1 MIYTALSHRNSPRQ
15 RDRAVSNLQWGRD
28 DRPVMPDVRTPT
40 GLIRA
45 RPMVSPR
52 QKQEAPSAEQST
64 LRASRQRRQGLTTGG
79 TGATASITLEHLLR
93 NAGIFTR
100 ILSLIER
107 RRLTSMATDL
117 KPRWR

>member
-40 GLIRA
+40 GLTRS
-45 RPMVSPR
+45 PLDDLPR

-64 LRASRQRRQGLTTGG
+64 LRASRQRRQGPTTGG
-79 TGATASITLEHLLR
+79 RGHCLNHIRTPVAQCRYLYSD
-93 NAGIFTR
+93 
-100 ILSLIER
+100 LSLTER
-107 RRLTSMATDL
+107 AVGPLFYGH
-117 KPRWR
+117 